1 MSLIIDNDGTI
12 SLYQGDSG
20 EIVISGLDT
29 EKKYTVYLAIQ
40 DAKRKVIGQEFQ
52 VAVSN
57 SDTVTFVLTPTFT
70 DLLTVPKN
78 KPFEIYY
85 YGIKICEDETG
96 LEDTLFIA
104 DSTYGDINRVIVYP
118 RKVIGVDNGTK

>member
-29 EKKYTVYLAIQ
+29 NKKYTVYLGIQ
-40 DAKRKVIGQEFQ
+40 DSNRKIVGQELQ

-57 SDTVTFVLTPTFT
+57 SGTVTFVLTPAFT
-70 DLLTVPKN
+70 DMLTVPKN

-85 YGIKICEDETG
+85 YGIKICEEETG
-96 LEDTLFIA
+96 IEDTLFIA

-118 RKVIGVDNGTK
+118 RKVIGVENGTK

>member
-20 EIVISGLDT
+20 EIVISGLDVN
-29 EKKYTVYLAIQ
+29 KKYTVYLGIQ
-40 DAKRKVIGQEFQ
+40 DANRKLVGQELQ

-57 SDTVTFVLTPTFT
+57 SGTVTFVLTPAFT
-70 DLLTVPKN
+70 DMLTVPKN
-78 KPFEIYY
+78 KPFEVYY
-85 YGIKICEDETG
+85 YGIKVCEEETG
-96 LEDTLFIA
+96 IEDTLFIA

-118 RKVIGVDNGTK
+118 RKVIGIENGAK